1 MIASINGQVQG
12 LRDASVIVAV
22 GGIGLEVFVPTDVYN
37 ELSTQIGEIVSFET
51 YLSVKEDS
59 LTLYGFRHAE
69 ERRIFEL
76 LLKVNGV
83 GPSSAMSLMSTLTPQ
98 TLSSAIAEDK
108 PEIIARAPG
117 LGKKTAQ
124 KVILELKGKIQPEG
138 LPPGLAGVTNAD
150 TEILEY
156 LTALGFSIVEAQAAV
171 QSIPRDAPDEVS
183 ERVRI
188 ALTYFDGG

>member
-1 MIASINGQVQG
+1 MIASVQG
-12 LRDASVIVAV
+12 VVQGFRDASVIVSV
-22 GGIGLEVFVPTDVYN
+22 GGVGLEVFVPTDVFN
-37 ELSTQIGEIVSFET
+37 ELSTQLGEPVSFET

-69 ERRIFEL
+69 ERRLFEL

-83 GPSSAMSLMSTLTPQ
+83 GPSTALSVMSTLTPQ
-98 TLSSAIAEDK
+98 TLAAAITDDK

-124 KVILELKGKIQPEG
+124 KVILELKGKVLPEG
-138 LPPGLAGVTNAD
+138 LPPGIAAVTNLD
-150 TEILEY
+150 TDVIEY

-171 QSIPRDAPDEVS
+171 QSIPKDAPDDVS

-188 ALTYFDGG
+188 ALTYFDAG

>member
-1 MIASINGQVQG
+1 MIASINGVVQG
-12 LRDASVIVAV
+12 FRDSSVIVAV
-22 GGIGLEVFVPTDVYN
+22 GGIGLEVFVPTDVFN
-37 ELSTQIGEIVSFET
+37 ELSVQIGEQVSLET
-51 YLSVKEDS
+51 YLAVKEDS

-98 TLSSAIAEDK
+98 TLAAAIADDK

-124 KVILELKGKIQPEG
+124 KVILELKNKIIPEG
-138 LPPGLAGVTNAD
+138 LPPGISSVTNLD
-150 TEILEY
+150 TEVIEY

-171 QSIPRDAPDEVS
+171 QSIPRDAPDDVS